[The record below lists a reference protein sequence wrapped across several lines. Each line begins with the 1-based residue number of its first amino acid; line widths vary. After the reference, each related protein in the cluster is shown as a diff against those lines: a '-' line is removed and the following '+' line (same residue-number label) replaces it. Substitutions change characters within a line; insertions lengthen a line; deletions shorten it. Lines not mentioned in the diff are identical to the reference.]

1 MGKLRI
7 GRLLVISF
15 GAIVL
20 ILVALGILGTA
31 RLNQSGAAL
40 KDITLKQEVKV
51 SLTNHIRLTATS
63 VLLEVENIV
72 LAPTTTQSDAA
83 TARLNADSADI
94 LAAYDKLKAIGLDD
108 TETKSFNEALA
119 LRQRCRESAVPLLFD
134 ETLPALQTYREKL
147 QSIIDYQE
155 KNTAAS
161 RDAAIAGASSAQY
174 WMIGS
179 TVLGA
184 VLAALA
190 CYLVQRSVTTPINEA
205 LELTRAVAQGD
216 LTGQSHFDPESD
228 NEANRMLQALDQMM
242 VRLREIVGEVRLS
255 SDTIVTASAEIA
267 GGSMDLSSRTEH
279 QASALEETA
288 SSMEQLTSSV
298 RDNASNAGR
307 ADELAAKATRIAGDG
322 GTVIGQVVETMGH
335 IDASARKIVDIIAV
349 IDGIAF
355 QTNI

>member
-40 KDITLKQEVKV
+40 KDITLKQEVKVSLTNHFQQHTGGSQANVVGQRDITLKQEVKV

-119 LRQRCRESAVPLLFD
+119 LRQRFRDSFTRALQMLSDGSRESAVPLLFD

-161 RDAAIAGASSAQY
+161 RDGAIAGASSAQY

-190 CYLVQRSVTTPINEA
+190 CYLVQRSVTTPIN
-205 LELTRAVAQGD
+205 
-216 LTGQSHFDPESD
+216 
-228 NEANRMLQALDQMM
+228 
-242 VRLREIVGEVRLS
+242 
-255 SDTIVTASAEIA
+255 
-267 GGSMDLSSRTEH
+267 
-279 QASALEETA
+279 
-288 SSMEQLTSSV
+288 
-298 RDNASNAGR
+298 
-307 ADELAAKATRIAGDG
+307 
-322 GTVIGQVVETMGH
+322 
-335 IDASARKIVDIIAV
+335 
-349 IDGIAF
+349 
-355 QTNI
+355 

>member
-108 TETKSFNEALA
+108 TETKYFNEALA
-119 LRQRCRESAVPLLFD
+119 LRQRFRDSFTRALQMLSDGSRESAVPLLFD

-161 RDAAIAGASSAQY
+161 RDAAIAGASSAKD
-174 WMIGS
+174 WMIRS
-179 TVLGA
+179 TALGA
-184 VLAALA
+184 VLDDRQYGSRRCTGGAGLLSGAALRDDA
-190 CYLVQRSVTTPINEA
+190 DQR
-205 LELTRAVAQGD
+205 G
-216 LTGQSHFDPESD
+216 
-228 NEANRMLQALDQMM
+228 
-242 VRLREIVGEVRLS
+242 
-255 SDTIVTASAEIA
+255 A
-267 GGSMDLSSRTEH
+267 GTDAR
-279 QASALEETA
+279 
-288 SSMEQLTSSV
+288 
-298 RDNASNAGR
+298 RRAGR
-307 ADELAAKATRIAGDG
+307 PHRPEPLRPR
-322 GTVIGQVVETMGH
+322 VRQ
-335 IDASARKIVDIIAV
+335 
-349 IDGIAF
+349 
-355 QTNI
+355 